1 MPGKTVLVVEDDEAI
16 RKMEERIL
24 DSAGYKVITAADAE
38 AAWKILES
46 EEKPDLCLLDVM
58 MPGQSGLDLSQE
70 IKSREDLRDVPIIF
84 VTARSDAESMNAGF
98 KAGGIL
104 YLSKP
109 FNSGKLLAMVK
120 AVIGG

>member
-1 MPGKTVLVVEDDEAI
+1 MPGKRILIVEDDEAI

-24 DSAGYKVITAADAE
+24 DAAGYKVATAGDAE
-38 AAWKILES
+38 EAWQLLEK
-46 EEKPDLCLLDVM
+46 EAPPDLCILDVM
-58 MPGQSGLDLSQE
+58 MPGQSGLELSKE
-70 IKSREDLRDVPIIF
+70 IKAREELKAVPIIF
-84 VTARSDAESMNAGF
+84 VTARADAESMNEGF

-109 FNSGKLLAMVK
+109 FTSGKLLAMVK